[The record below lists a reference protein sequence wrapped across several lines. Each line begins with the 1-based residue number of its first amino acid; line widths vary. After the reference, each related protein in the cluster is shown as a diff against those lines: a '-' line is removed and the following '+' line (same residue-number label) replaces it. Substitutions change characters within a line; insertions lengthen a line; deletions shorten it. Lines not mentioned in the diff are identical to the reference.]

1 MRLKRMYVMLLLLF
15 SACMLHGKTEDAPP
29 KLEIISATYGKGAET
44 VDITDTIRKAVRGG
58 TRLEFHNH
66 PRQTKQNLKIRN
78 SDKVIHLV
86 YKLGGE
92 QKELKCGYNGRIK
105 IGELASKFQFG
116 TPEWIEHF
124 IDCSGGALALTFS
137 GDPSRG
143 KSQSCPKCKKE
154 NCIAFLPFEEDH
166 MQCSRCGFVFSEKTL
181 PTTGADVFEDMKL
194 EYHQLPGGKKIYWKP
209 ILRCMKA
216 QYLYYEVSRM
226 RKKDPDTARKRLNAM
241 RAYAKFFKKHMVRGT
256 GKKIFRPGYPHHCN
270 WGRLTH
276 FGDYVFPSAYCNI
289 YKQIEDSG
297 IKISQK
303 ERAEYRLLLEDIIS
317 EITLPFIRQWRGMG
331 NPMGA
336 AFADC
341 INTGRTFPE
350 ARIVDYYTPDKKG
363 NPRILSGTDLVYET
377 VQGRNGLENLV
388 STYWYSDGLMHEPT
402 VAYQGM
408 LALGVTRTLRDLE
421 GFQPPAGYDP
431 VKRGYQPFPKEY
443 SFLNRPELQLPRNKH
458 REVVFQNG
466 EVIPFGDSPT
476 RMSNETP
483 PKESDLYHGWGIGA
497 LRHENTAAAMN
508 WGNLQDG
515 HSHNDM
521 LNLLYWGDG
530 MLMLNTTEYP
540 ANERKAPIQYWRGG
554 AGAHNTVMVDGKNH
568 KRARGGF
575 GAWGV
580 TDHLKVMQ
588 GFSDR
593 SHPGAV
599 LRRTAFLVNSRPGL
613 PPYLVDFYQVDGGKK
628 SHDYF
633 LQAQSRFKEPLE
645 KLEVLSPK
653 LTATGKGDLSKVFSN
668 AEKKE
673 VYPFIKNPDAGKF
686 SGNAEL
692 LWTLPFK
699 GAQRYLRGILVPEGK
714 GENTLYTGDAP
725 GIRYTGRTKDP
736 LDRTVRKVVWRR
748 EKGPSEK
755 TMQSCFM
762 AAFEYADEKDKLDL
776 KEMKRLNVS
785 GSPASGAAEVTHGS
799 GKDILLLSDATG
811 KMSVNTS
818 AGRIAFD
825 GIAALLSLDRNGKL
839 LKVTTTGLRSLSVNG
854 KKIAGGCIIRG
865 KLSGMPTGLSE
876 WLQYE
881 KPATVTVAG
890 RIPQEAVGNMLL
902 VQHKNCTTSYKITG
916 VRPLAD
922 NRTELQLDRSARKLI
937 AIVSAASN
945 RKDLTI
951 LSGGGDAAIPNDNF
965 VVDGKAY
972 KVLSADRSKIR
983 KGSAKT
989 LGYATLKLEK
999 PLGKSGV
1006 QRLALTEFGPDDPYT
1021 VMTSK
1026 TINISE

>member
-1 MRLKRMYVMLLLLF
+1 MRLWKISFILQLLF
-15 SACMLHGKTEDAPP
+15 SVCIVQGKTEKAPP
-29 KLEIISATYGKGAET
+29 QLEIISATYGKGAQSA
-44 VDITDTIRKAVRGG
+44 DITETLRKAVKGG
-58 TRLEFHNH
+58 TFLEFHNH
-66 PRQTKQNLKIRN
+66 PRWTKQNLKIRN
-78 SDKVIHLV
+78 SDKVIRLV

-92 QKELKCGYNGRIK
+92 KKKLECAYNGRIK
-105 IGELASKFQFG
+105 IGELALKFQFG
-116 TPEWIEHF
+116 TPEWIAHF

-143 KSQSCPKCKKE
+143 KSQFCPKCKQQK
-154 NCIAFLPFEEDH
+154 CIAFLPFEEDH
-166 MQCSRCGFVFSEKTL
+166 MQCAQCGFVFSDRTL

-194 EYHQLPGGKKIYWKP
+194 EYHRLPDGEKIYWKP

-226 RKKDPDTARKRLNAM
+226 RKKDPDTARKRLDAM
-241 RAYAKFFKKHMVRGT
+241 RAYAKFFKKHMVRGS

-276 FGDYVFPSAYCNI
+276 FGDYVFPSSYCI
-289 YKQIEDSG
+289 IFRQIEESG
-297 IKISQK
+297 IKITRK
-303 ERAEYRLLLEDIIS
+303 ERAEYRALLEDIIS

-331 NPMGA
+331 NPMGQ

-341 INTGRTFPE
+341 IRTGRVFPE
-350 ARIVDYYTPDKKG
+350 AKIVDYYTPDKEG

-388 STYWYSDGLMHEPT
+388 STYWYSDGLMHEPS
-402 VAYQGM
+402 VPYQGM
-408 LALGVTRTLRDLE
+408 LALGVTNTLKCLE
-421 GFQPPAGYDP
+421 GFEPPAGYDP
-431 VKRGYQPFPKEY
+431 AASGYQPFPK
-443 SFLNRPELQLPRNKH
+443 SGFLERPELHLPRNKH
-458 REVVFQNG
+458 KEVVFQNG
-466 EVIPFGDSPT
+466 EAIPFGDGLT
-476 RMSNETP
+476 RMTNQTP

-508 WGNLQDG
+508 WGNLNDG

-521 LNLLYWGDG
+521 LNLIYWGDG
-530 MLMLNTTEYP
+530 LLMLNTTEYP
-540 ANERKAPIQYWRGG
+540 ANEPAAPIQYWRNG

-568 KRARGGF
+568 ERARGGF

-580 TDHLKVMQ
+580 TDHLKMMQ
-588 GFSDR
+588 GFSDQ
-593 SHPGAV
+593 SYPGAV
-599 LRRTAFLVNSRPGL
+599 LRRTAFLVNSRPGM
-613 PPYLVDFYQVDGGKK
+613 PPYLVDFYQVDGGKE

-645 KLEVLSPK
+645 QLEVLSPK
-653 LTATGKGDLSKVFSN
+653 LAATGKHSLADVFAD
-668 AEKKE
+668 AEKKN
-673 VYPFIKNPDAGKF
+673 VYPFIKNPDSGKF
-686 SGNAEL
+686 KGNAEL
-692 LWTLPFK
+692 LWMIPHM
-699 GAQRYLRGILVPEGK
+699 GAQRYLHAFLVPEEK
-714 GENTLYTGDAP
+714 GENTLYIGDAP

-736 LDRTVRKVVWRR
+736 LDRTVKKVVWRR
-748 EKGPSEK
+748 EKGASEK
-755 TMQSCFM
+755 TMRSCFM
-762 AAFEYADEKDKLDL
+762 AAFEYADEKDRLDL

-785 GSPASGAAEVTHGS
+785 GPSASRAAEVTHGS

-811 KMSVNTS
+811 RMSVNTS
-818 AGRIAFD
+818 AGQIAFD

-854 KKIAGGCIIRG
+854 KRIAGGCIIRG
-865 KLSGMPTGLSE
+865 ELAGVPSGLSE

-902 VQHKNCTTSYKITG
+902 VRHKNCTTSYKITG
-916 VRPLAD
+916 VRPLAG

-937 AIVSAASN
+937 AIVSAASD
-945 RKDLTI
+945 RRDLTI
-951 LSGGGDAAIPNDNF
+951 LSGGGDSAIPGDNF

-972 KVLSADRSKIR
+972 GVLSVDRSKVR
-983 KGSAKT
+983 RGAART
-989 LGYATLKLEK
+989 LGYATLKLVR
-999 PLGKSGV
+999 PLPRSGI
-1006 QRLALTEFGPDDPYT
+1006 QRLALTEFGSGDPCT

-1026 TINISE
+1026 TINISK